1 MRKFRLL
8 SLFLI
13 VTLIVPFS
21 SVAASTT
28 PASQAKAPTTDPT
41 QTPAAQPVAAAP
53 TPPGAIPAHA
63 VEIDPAAL
71 AELSAEEII
80 AQYGYVPHALA
91 DQVKGQSMMMVIELD
106 QAPLATYYAEQKAA
120 ARTLSKNSMTVYVNQ
135 IKATQAKVQSQLEA
149 MGVQIISKPYTTVY
163 NGFLAHVPLE
173 QTNAI
178 LALDNVKAVH
188 RAPQHT
194 PDLNASVPLIGAPE
208 VWEDLGFDGEGVTIA
223 VIDTG
228 IDYTHAALGG
238 SGNPDD
244 YANNNPDVVEAGTF
258 PTVKVID
265 GHDYAGTDYNADPDD
280 PAYQP
285 EPHPDD
291 DPLDEYG
298 HGTHVSSIAAGIAAG
313 QVMTGVA
320 PGATLMALKV
330 FGAEGSTNLV
340 MNALDDAV
348 AHYIEYGWPQVINM
362 SLGSDYGPGDV
373 DDPDVVATNAAVT
386 AGIVV
391 ATSIGNSA
399 DVPYIAGS
407 PGTASGTIGTAAST
421 TGYATM
427 PTIQDAG
434 GTIFFTPIMYQPSAF
449 DETAAHYNTALTAP
463 LAYVGHYAVDNLLCA
478 TADLT
483 QTGALTGKIALI
495 QRGTCGFAVKAR
507 NAEALGAAGVII
519 YNSAAGGDALI
530 TMADDGLPNGIPAGF
545 VGLTD
550 GLSLARR
557 DGQPVTVSAEND
569 VTTLPNPYIPAD
581 TVADFSSRGPRG
593 TDSKLKPDVTAPGV
607 AIFAAAMG
615 TGTQGVSF
623 NGTSM
628 ASPHIAGVAALM
640 VQAHPDWTP
649 EQIKAAIMNT
659 AVDLVD
665 GSPIPRQGAGR
676 VRAYEAV
683 HTPVVAVGE
692 ETAVSLSELFLAGE
706 NEHVITRTVTLY
718 NSDAISHTYAVGWA
732 YQGASF
738 DQGVD
743 VAFSATNVTVG
754 PHGEAEVLVT
764 FTFDATQ
771 LPANYYELEEI
782 YGYITL
788 MPADPNLTISKT
800 VETVHTPVL
809 LGDVV
814 TYTISLSNLGS
825 NNATGFVLTDILPA
839 GLIGDNLDEMVDIPA
854 GETVSFVLTAT
865 VSTDPLYYGA
875 TITNIAR
882 FSHVSAS
889 GQAEASITLEPG
901 TVDLVINKTV
911 VTPHAPVLLGDVV
924 TYTISVANN
933 GTLTAEDV
941 AVTDTLPAGLIGDN
955 LDEMVDIP
963 AGQTVSFVLTAT
975 VSTDPLYYGATITN
989 IARFSHVSASG
1000 QAEAS
1005 ITLEPGTVDLVI
1017 NKTVV
1022 TPHTPVL
1029 LGDVVTYTIS
1039 VANNGTLTAEDVA
1052 VTDTLPAGL
1061 IGDNLDE
1068 MVDIPAGETVSFVL
1082 TATVSTDPLYYGA
1095 TITNIARFS
1104 HVSASGQAEA
1114 SITVQNWYY
1123 VYLPLVMHS
1132 TTATTAVAVQPQ
1144 AAAQPEGML
1153 RVPFYFVPRPYTE
1166 LDITAQ
1172 TVIDDPAT
1180 DAATFE
1186 ITHTGPISSSLWVF
1200 PLLVSDPQETGT
1212 AGDVRAFGADY
1223 GWNSGTYGP
1232 MISFAIDAWAPW
1244 HTAMYYFT
1252 EFDLYIDNN
1261 EDGNPEYLIYNYPVG
1276 DGTYIPRI
1284 YALQTGLVSRY
1295 SPYLIYTD
1303 YNSGYMEFYVP
1314 AAYLGLGSSN
1324 TTFDYQLFGY
1334 DWDAN
1339 EDEVAPG
1346 SFDYARSPFAAS
1358 YTGPENPDGS
1368 FGPGPAD
1375 HAATIEVMVNDLVGY
1390 AYSQPEGAMIV
1401 DYVGN
1406 PQNGGQAYLYPI
1418 TLPDID
1424 AVTILH
1430 TNDFHGQLEP
1440 SGSNPGIA
1448 RVASVI
1454 NNARATRGTDSVLLV
1469 DGGDEMQGSLL
1480 SNIFKGEST
1489 IDLFNFMG
1497 YNAATFGN
1505 HEFDWGQQVLISRT
1519 LQADYPF
1526 LATNLV
1532 VSDTGSCATAG
1543 WTVPAFAQPWVT
1555 MTVGAPGHEVVIGL
1569 IGVTSQET
1577 PYITIAEATQGLCFK
1592 DAATSIAHYYDAVKA
1607 AGAEVL
1613 VVISHLG
1620 NVDGGYGY
1628 GFPVYGDQTLAKRL
1642 VEAGNPVNLIIGGH
1656 SHTNLSAA
1664 QVVSGTTVV
1673 QAYYNGRRVGRA
1685 DVIYNRTTEQATIA
1699 WRSIVVNPPPTPP
1712 ATQPAATLQDAAT
1725 TARLNL
1731 WAQDPD
1737 YLALINTV
1745 IGYTNI
1751 SLTRSDSEDNT
1762 MGAFVN
1768 DAIYNEL
1775 NNDAEA
1781 GNNADMVFNNSGGL
1795 RADILATGAPT
1806 TPYTLTYGALFNV
1819 LPFGNQTIVGD
1830 MTGAQIME
1838 LLNQSATLFKGTLQ
1852 VAGIRFKYYSYGT
1865 LNDPTKP
1872 KSYNSSWWAW
1882 GAYDVE
1888 VKNGNTWEP
1897 IDMDTVYR
1905 VGTNEFL
1912 APAGQD
1918 GFTPFKYMTNISYW
1932 GDMLNQVLSW
1942 TSATYGT
1949 PATAYNGPLGDGT
1962 LLDGRIIREGDNVSG
1977 PIIPVTILHH
1987 NDSHGRL
1994 SPTSTAPGYTNLVTL
2009 IRQEW
2014 KNNPTRTI
2022 LLNAGDTIQGDAM
2035 AAFFKAA
2042 FTGKGADGTE
2052 LPADLQI
2059 NPILRAMNALTYTA
2073 MTLGNHE
2080 YNFGGYIF
2088 TGTLGQANFPLLQA
2102 NVYDD
2107 GRYGLAEVDVKPYVT
2122 VTVGAENISLAI
2134 LGIGNHRIPQ
2144 YELPSNI
2151 PGLTFT
2157 NPITETQNRAPA
2169 LQAAYDGVVALT
2181 HIGFTEDPKSVEVD
2195 ENVDTNLA
2203 AQTTGVDVI
2212 IGGHSHTDPSKG
2224 YGNYKYLPTFV
2235 GSADNMPVLIN
2246 QAYRYN
2252 SYLGEVVLGMR
2263 PDGMGGYEVA
2273 ARAGKYIAV
2282 TTAITPD
2289 PVVKAIVQPYED
2301 FLTVYKSTIL
2311 GTTIVPL
2318 DALNAFTE
2326 ETNAANLQADAS
2338 KWKLESELPAVDID
2352 FHLSGAMT
2360 NGKVAGTAT
2369 LSTPYTLTV
2378 GDMFTLMPYENSLL
2392 VMNING
2398 EQLKAILERGYRNYW
2413 YYKYVPNHGGY
2424 SYYTTCML
2432 DVSAGTVITYTDDP
2446 VTYTVGVDHIAGM
2459 SVNGVPIDFTAATTY
2474 TVSTVNYLAA
2484 GSCNFNDG
2492 GVTLWPLDQT
2502 IADTQYYVRDV
2513 VIEYIP
2519 TLTQPINPQVEGR
2532 LQFVAP

>member
-1 MRKFRLL
+1 ML
-8 SLFLI
+8 
-13 VTLIVPFS
+13 P
-21 SVAASTT
+21 
-28 PASQAKAPTTDPT
+28 
-41 QTPAAQPVAAAP
+41 
-53 TPPGAIPAHA
+53 
-63 VEIDPAAL
+63 
-71 AELSAEEII
+71 ELSAEEII
-80 AQYGYVPHALA
+80 AQYGYVPRALE
-91 DQVKGQSMMMVIELD
+91 DKVKGQSMMMVIELD
-106 QAPLATYYAEQKAA
+106 QAPLAAYYAEQKAA
-120 ARTLSKNSMTVYVNQ
+120 VKEVSKASMTAYVAQ
-135 IKATQAKVQSQLEA
+135 LKATQAKVQSQLEA
-149 MGVQIISKPYTTVY
+149 LGVQIVSKPYTTVY
-163 NGFLAHVPLE
+163 NGFLAYVPLE
-173 QTNAI
+173 QTNKI
-178 LALDNVKAVH
+178 LALEHVKAVH

-194 PDLNASVPLIGAPE
+194 PDLSASVPLIGAPE
-208 VWEDLGFDGEGVTIA
+208 VWNNLGYDGEGVTIA

-238 SGNPDD
+238 SGDPDD
-244 YANNNPDVVEAGTF
+244 YANNDPDVVETGTF
-258 PTVKVID
+258 PTVKVMD
-265 GHDYAGTDYNADPDD
+265 GYDYAGTTYNADDTD

-285 EPHPDD
+285 VPHPDD
-291 DPLDEYG
+291 DPLDENG
-298 HGTHVSSIAAGIAAG
+298 HGTHVASTAAGIAAG

-320 PGATLMALKV
+320 PAATLVALKV

-340 MNALDDAV
+340 VNALDDAV
-348 AHYIEYGWPQVINM
+348 ANYLEFGWPQVINM
-362 SLGSDYGPGDV
+362 SLGSNYGPGDV
-373 DDPDVVATNAAVT
+373 DDPDVVATNLAVA

-399 DVPYIAGS
+399 NVPYIAGS
-407 PGTASGTIGTAAST
+407 PGTASGAIGTAAST

-434 GTIFFTPIMYQPSAF
+434 GTVFFSPIMYQPSAF
-449 DETAAHYNTALTAP
+449 DEAAAHYNAPLTAQ
-463 LAYVGHYAVDNLLCA
+463 LAYVGNYAINNQLCA
-478 TADLT
+478 TTDIT
-483 QTGALTGKIALI
+483 QTGALVGKIALI

-507 NAEALGAAGVII
+507 NAEALGAVGVII
-519 YNSAAGGDALI
+519 FNSVAGGDALV
-530 TMADDGLPNGIPAGF
+530 TMADDGLANGIPAGF
-545 VGLTD
+545 VGITD
-550 GLSLARR
+550 GMILAVR
-557 DGQPVTVSAEND
+557 DGQPVTVSAEDD
-569 VTTLPNPYIPAD
+569 VITLPNPYIPAD
-581 TVADFSSRGPRG
+581 TIADFSSRGPRG

-615 TGTQGVSF
+615 TGTAGVSY

-683 HTPVVAVGE
+683 NTPVVAVGE
-692 ETAVSLSELFLAGE
+692 EAAVSMSEFFLAGAD
-706 NEHVITRTVTLY
+706 EHVVTRTVTLY
-718 NSDAISHTYAVGWA
+718 NTGTELRTYAVGWT

-738 DQGVD
+738 DQGLEVT
-743 VAFSATNVTVG
+743 FSPDKVTVG
-754 PHGEAEVLVT
+754 PQGEAEVLVT

-771 LPANYYELEEI
+771 LPADFMALEEI
-782 YGYITL
+782 YGY
-788 MPADPNLTISKT
+788 
-800 VETVHTPVL
+800 
-809 LGDVV
+809 V
-814 TYTISLSNLGS
+814 TF
-825 NNATGFVLTDILPA
+825 AP
-839 GLIGDNLDEMVDIPA
+839 GLIYKI
-854 GETVSFVLTAT
+854 
-865 VSTDPLYYGA
+865 
-875 TITNIAR
+875 
-882 FSHVSAS
+882 
-889 GQAEASITLEPG
+889 
-901 TVDLVINKTV
+901 
-911 VTPHAPVLLGDVV
+911 
-924 TYTISVANN
+924 
-933 GTLTAEDV
+933 
-941 AVTDTLPAGLIGDN
+941 
-955 LDEMVDIP
+955 
-963 AGQTVSFVLTAT
+963 
-975 VSTDPLYYGATITN
+975 
-989 IARFSHVSASG
+989 
-1000 QAEAS
+1000 
-1005 ITLEPGTVDLVI
+1005 
-1017 NKTVV
+1017 
-1022 TPHTPVL
+1022 
-1029 LGDVVTYTIS
+1029 
-1039 VANNGTLTAEDVA
+1039 
-1052 VTDTLPAGL
+1052 
-1061 IGDNLDE
+1061 
-1068 MVDIPAGETVSFVL
+1068 
-1082 TATVSTDPLYYGA
+1082 
-1095 TITNIARFS
+1095 
-1104 HVSASGQAEA
+1104 
-1114 SITVQNWYY
+1114 
-1123 VYLPLVMHS
+1123 YLPLVMR
-1132 TTATTAVAVQPQ
+1132 TAAGTATTAAVRPL
-1144 AAAQPEGML
+1144 APLPGEL
-1153 RVPFYFVPRPYTE
+1153 RVPFYFVPRPYTT

-1172 TVIDDPAT
+1172 TVIADPAT
-1180 DAATFE
+1180 DAATFA
-1186 ITHTGPISSSLWVF
+1186 ITHTGPISSSLWGF
-1200 PLLVSDPQETGT
+1200 PLLVSDPKETGT

-1223 GWNSGTYGP
+1223 GWTSGTYGP
-1232 MISFAIDAWAPW
+1232 IISFAIDAWAPW
-1244 HTAMYYFT
+1244 HTAMYYFA

-1261 EDGNPEYLIYNYPVG
+1261 EDGNPEFVIYNYPVG

-1314 AAYLGLGSSN
+1314 AAYLGLGSTN

-1339 EDEVAPG
+1339 EDVVAPG
-1346 SFDYARSPFAAS
+1346 SFDFARPPFITA
-1358 YTGPENPDGS
+1358 YTGPVNADGMG
-1368 FGPGPAD
+1368 GPGPDNPNASF
-1375 HAATIEVMVNDLVGY
+1375 AVSIYDLVGY
-1390 AYSQPEGAMIV
+1390 AYSQPEGVMVV

-1418 TLPDID
+1418 TLPNI
-1424 AVTILH
+1424 AAATILH

-1448 RVASVI
+1448 RLASVVK
-1454 NNARATRGTDSVLLV
+1454 NVRATQGADSVLLV

-1480 SNIFKGEST
+1480 SNLSKGAAT
-1489 IDLFNFMG
+1489 IDLFNFVG
-1497 YNAATFGN
+1497 YDAATFGN

-1519 LQADYPF
+1519 LEADYPF

-1543 WTVPAFAQPWVT
+1543 WTVPTFTKPWIT

-1577 PYITIAEATQGLCFK
+1577 PYITVAEATQGLCFK
-1592 DAATSIAHYYDAVKA
+1592 DAATSIAHYYDDVKA

-1613 VVISHLG
+1613 VVLSHLG
-1620 NVDGGYGY
+1620 NTDGGYGY
-1628 GFPVYGDQTLAKRL
+1628 GIPVYGDQTLAKKL
-1642 VEAGNPVNLIIGGH
+1642 VEATKPVDLIIGGH

-1685 DVIYNRTTEQATIA
+1685 NIIYNRLTQKPTITWQSLA
-1699 WRSIVVNPPPTPP
+1699 VNPPPVPP
-1712 ATQPAATLQDAAT
+1712 ATQPAATVQDKAT
-1725 TARLNL
+1725 KDRLNV
-1731 WAQDPD
+1731 WAQDPA

-1781 GNNADMVFNNSGGL
+1781 GNDADMVFNNSGGL
-1795 RADILATGAPT
+1795 RANIIATGAPT
-1806 TPYTLTYGALFNV
+1806 TPYTLTYGALFTV

-1852 VAGIRFKYYSYGT
+1852 IAGIRFKYYSYGT
-1865 LNDPTKP
+1865 LNDPANP
-1872 KSYNSSWWAW
+1872 KGYNSSWWAW

-1888 VKNGNTWEP
+1888 VKDGATWEP
-1897 IDMDTVYR
+1897 LEMDRVYR
-1905 VGTNEFL
+1905 VATNEFL

-1942 TSATYGT
+1942 TSAHYGT

-1962 LLDGRIIREGDNVSG
+1962 LLDGRITREGNNVSG
-1977 PIIPVTILHH
+1977 PIVPVTILHH

-1994 SPTSTAPGYTNLVTL
+1994 SPTSTAPGYTNLATV

-2052 LPADLQI
+2052 LPVDLQI

-2080 YNFGGYIF
+2080 YNFGNYIF

-2107 GRYGLAEVDVKPYVT
+2107 GRYGLAEVDVKPYVE
-2122 VTVGAENISLAI
+2122 VTVGAENIKLAI
-2134 LGIGNHRIPQ
+2134 LGIGNHRIPN

-2157 NPITETQNRAPA
+2157 NPITEAQARVPA
-2169 LQAAYDGVVALT
+2169 LQATNDAVVALT
-2181 HIGFTEDPKSVEVD
+2181 HIGFTEQVGSIEVD
-2195 ENVDTNLA
+2195 ANVDTNLA
-2203 AQTTGVDVI
+2203 AQTDGIDAI
-2212 IGGHSHTDPSKG
+2212 IGSHSHTDPSKQTAYSG
-2224 YGNYKYLPTFV
+2224 SYKYLPAIV
-2235 GSADNMPVLIN
+2235 GSPDNTPVIIN

-2252 SYLGEVVLGMR
+2252 TYLGEVVLGMR
-2263 PDGMGGYEVA
+2263 SDGMGGYEVA

-2282 TTAITPD
+2282 TTGVTPD
-2289 PVVKAIVQPYED
+2289 PAVKAIVDPYEA
-2301 FLTVYKSTIL
+2301 FLTTYKSKIL
-2311 GTTIVPL
+2311 GQTIVPL
-2318 DALNAFTE
+2318 DALNAYTA

-2338 KWKLESELPAVDID
+2338 KWKLETALAMDID

-2369 LSTPYTLTV
+2369 PSTPYTLTV

-2432 DVSAGTVITYTDDP
+2432 DVSAGAVITYTDDP
-2446 VTYTVGVDHIAGM
+2446 LTYTVGVDHIAGM

-2484 GSCNFNDG
+2484 GSCNFNNG
-2492 GVTLWPLDQT
+2492 GVSLWPLDQ
-2502 IADTQYYVRDV
+2502 IVHDTQYYVRDV

-2519 TLTQPINPQVEGR
+2519 TLAQPINPQIEGR
-2532 LQFVAP
+2532 LRFLPPTP